1 MHLRLPFYV
10 LIVFLFHA
18 QLQAQD
24 VMKLKNEQ
32 LLKVKVVEVSQ
43 TEIKYKL
50 YENQDGPTY
59 TIDKADAVEI
69 TYANGVKESIDST
82 QSMSAARKQKL
93 EEIAINK
100 EKRRLERIE
109 KAKLDYE
116 RYMQIYNRRIKGAR
130 SMLIAGPTVFVGG
143 IGLTALGGYL
153 MEQYDP
159 GGYDYGVGY
168 KKPTGNLGA
177 ALGSLIPG
185 VLMLYTGLGF
195 TVAGGIKFAM
205 ARNAKHR
212 ADDAKAIL
220 SFEPSVLPNYTAL
233 NDRSSI
239 TGFSLKLKF

>member
-10 LIVFLFHA
+10 LIVFLFHT

-24 VMKLKNEQ
+24 IMKLKNEQ
-32 LLKVKVVEVSQ
+32 LLKVKVIEVSQ

-50 YENQDGPTY
+50 FENQDGPTY

-82 QSMSAARKQKL
+82 QSMSASKKQQL
-93 EEIAINK
+93 EEMAINK

-109 KAKLDYE
+109 KAKLDYD
-116 RYMQIYNRRIKGAR
+116 RYTTIYNRRIKGAR
-130 SMLIAGPTVFVGG
+130 TFIIVGPTIFAGG

-153 MEQYDP
+153 LEQYDP
-159 GGYDYGVGY
+159 GGYQYGGVY
-168 KKPTGNLGA
+168 TKPRGNLGA
-177 ALGSLIPG
+177 ALSSLIPG

-195 TVAGGIKFAM
+195 TIAGGIKFTM

-212 ADDAKAIL
+212 AEDAKAIL
-220 SFEPSVLPNYTAL
+220 SFEPSVLPNYTAI